1 MPGWLDVPSDPSGT
15 LLLTRVEEMTLDQ
28 QISLFDWMTV
38 TRQRTQIVSI
48 ATMRLDQLVR
58 AGRFLEG
65 LFYRI
70 NVLQLDAWSPVRS
83 GYQPGLRPAP
93 DRRTALHQ

>member
-1 MPGWLDVPSDPSGT
+1 
-15 LLLTRVEEMTLDQ
+15 MTLDQ

-58 AGRFLEG
+58 DGRFLEG

-83 GYQPGLRPAP
+83 GYQPGLRPVP
-93 DRRTALHQ
+93 DRRTAVHR